1 MTTTGTG
8 AGGAGVLLGIVTEL
22 GVDVTVVPLQ
32 SKDAVIVYV
41 FSGCRPLSKN
51 TKSLSIGEVRLDP
64 DKTAVA
70 NPLEQPGPPESA
82 LPFTAVAFNG

>member
-1 MTTTGTG
+1 M
-8 AGGAGVLLGIVTEL
+8 LGIVTEL

-64 DKTAVA
+64 DKTELSRSWFAMSLQRGPSRTPSPCA
-70 NPLEQPGPPESA
+70 WCPLPGLE
-82 LPFTAVAFNG
+82 